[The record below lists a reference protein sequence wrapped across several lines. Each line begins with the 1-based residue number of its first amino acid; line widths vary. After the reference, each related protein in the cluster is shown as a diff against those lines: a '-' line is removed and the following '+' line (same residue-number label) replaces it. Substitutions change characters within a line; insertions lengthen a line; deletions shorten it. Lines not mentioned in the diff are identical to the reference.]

1 MSKLKHRLLL
11 SLYTSIV
18 IATLVMLVIEGM
30 GYYQTS
36 LEERFFHEN
45 HQSFK
50 PSGAI
55 GHGLGIIG
63 SALMMIGVFVYMT
76 RKRWRSLSRIG
87 LLKYWLEFHIFMC
100 TLGPIL
106 VLFHTAFKFGGIVSI
121 SFWSMVAV
129 FISGIIGRFIYLQIP
144 RSIEGRMLS
153 LYEVRQLRQDLSQK
167 LSETL
172 GDESEMLQQI
182 LDARQDSITT
192 NADKKAPSSS
202 RLSERKIVRSIRQ
215 LMVEKGVEKKHQRN
229 IIQLLRN
236 DFALEHRIKR
246 LALMQNLFRYW
257 HVAHLPFAILM
268 LVIMLIHVGVTI
280 TFGYKWIF

>member
-1 MSKLKHRLLL
+1 MSKIKHRLHLL
-11 SLYTSIV
+11 FYTAIV
-18 IATLVMLVIEGM
+18 IATLVIIVIEGM

-45 HQSFK
+45 HQAFK

-63 SALMMIGVFVYMT
+63 SLLMMIGVFVYMA

-87 LLKYWLEFHIFMC
+87 VLKYWLEFHIFMC

-129 FISGIIGRFIYLQIP
+129 FASGIIGRFIYLQIP

-153 LYEVRQLRQDLSQK
+153 LYEVRQLRQDLSDK
-167 LSETL
+167 LLETL
-172 GDESEMLQQI
+172 GEKNDMLQHI
-182 LDARQDSITT
+182 LEARQESNTSEKPT
-192 NADKKAPSSS
+192 STS
-202 RLSERKIVRSIRQ
+202 RSAERKTVRAVKRMLAEKSID
-215 LMVEKGVEKKHQRN
+215 KKHQRE
-229 IIQLLRN
+229 IVHLLRN

-246 LALMQNLFRYW
+246 LALMQNLFKYW

-268 LVIMLIHVGVTI
+268 LVIMLIHVGVTL
-280 TFGYKWIF
+280 TFGYRWIF

>member
-1 MSKLKHRLLL
+1 MTKFKHRLLL
-11 SLYTSIV
+11 FLYTAVV
-18 IATLVMLVIEGM
+18 IATMVIIIVEGM

-45 HQSFK
+45 HQTFK
-50 PSGAI
+50 PSGVI

-63 SALMMIGVFVYMT
+63 SLMMMIGVFVYMA

-87 LLKYWLEFHIFMC
+87 VLKYWLEFHIFMC

-106 VLFHTAFKFGGIVSI
+106 VLFHTAFKFGGIVSV

-129 FISGIIGRFIYLQIP
+129 FASGIIGRFIYLQIP

-153 LYEVRQLRQDLSQK
+153 LYEVRQLRQDLSEK

-172 GDESEMLQQI
+172 GDKNPMLQQI
-182 LDARQDSITT
+182 LEARQESLTDHTS
-192 NADKKAPSSS
+192 AMAPSSNRS
-202 RLSERKIVRSIRQ
+202 AERKITRNIKRM
-215 LMVEKGVEKKHQRN
+215 LIEKAVDKKHRN
-229 IIQLLRN
+229 EIIQLLRN

-246 LALMQNLFRYW
+246 LALMQNLFKYW

-268 LVIMLIHVGVTI
+268 LVIMLIHVGVTL
-280 TFGYKWIF
+280 TFGYRWIF

>member
-1 MSKLKHRLLL
+1 MSKIKHRLLL
-11 SLYTSIV
+11 LFYTAIV
-18 IATLVMLVIEGM
+18 IATLVIIVIEGM

-45 HQSFK
+45 HQAFK

-63 SALMMIGVFVYMT
+63 SLLMMIGVFVYMA

-87 LLKYWLEFHIFMC
+87 VLKYWLEFHIFMC

-129 FISGIIGRFIYLQIP
+129 FASGIIGRFIYLQIP

-153 LYEVRQLRQDLSQK
+153 LYEVRQLRQDLSDK
-167 LSETL
+167 LLETL
-172 GDESEMLQQI
+172 GEKNDMLQHI
-182 LDARQDSITT
+182 LEARQESNTSEKPT
-192 NADKKAPSSS
+192 STS
-202 RLSERKIVRSIRQ
+202 RSAERKTVRAVKRMLAEKSID
-215 LMVEKGVEKKHQRN
+215 KKHQRE
-229 IIQLLRN
+229 IVHLLRN

-246 LALMQNLFRYW
+246 LALMQNLFKYW

-268 LVIMLIHVGVTI
+268 LVIMLIHVGVTL
-280 TFGYKWIF
+280 TFGYRWIF

>member
-1 MSKLKHRLLL
+1 MSKIKHRLLL
-11 SLYTSIV
+11 LFYTAIV
-18 IATLVMLVIEGM
+18 IATLVIIVIEGM

-45 HQSFK
+45 HQAFK

-63 SALMMIGVFVYMT
+63 SLLMMIGVFVYMA

-87 LLKYWLEFHIFMC
+87 VLKYWLEFHIFMC

-129 FISGIIGRFIYLQIP
+129 FASGIIGRFIYLQIP

-153 LYEVRQLRQDLSQK
+153 LYEVRQLRQDLSDK
-167 LSETL
+167 LLETL
-172 GDESEMLQQI
+172 GEKNDMLQHI
-182 LDARQDSITT
+182 LEARQESNTSEKPT
-192 NADKKAPSSS
+192 STS
-202 RLSERKIVRSIRQ
+202 RSAERKTVRAVKRMLAEKSID
-215 LMVEKGVEKKHQRN
+215 KKHQRE
-229 IIQLLRN
+229 IVHLLRN

-246 LALMQNLFRYW
+246 LALMQNLFKYW
-257 HVAHLPFAILM
+257 HVAHLPFAIIM
-268 LVIMLIHVGVTI
+268 LVIMLIHVGVTL
-280 TFGYKWIF
+280 TFGYRWIF

>member
-1 MSKLKHRLLL
+1 MSKIKHRLLL
-11 SLYTSIV
+11 LFYTAIV
-18 IATLVMLVIEGM
+18 IATLVIIVIEGM

-45 HQSFK
+45 HQAFK

-63 SALMMIGVFVYMT
+63 SLLMMIGVFVYMA

-87 LLKYWLEFHIFMC
+87 VLKYWLEFHIFMC

-129 FISGIIGRFIYLQIP
+129 FASGIIGRFIYLQIP

-153 LYEVRQLRQDLSQK
+153 LYEVRQLRQDLSDK
-167 LSETL
+167 LLETL
-172 GDESEMLQQI
+172 VEKNDMLQHI
-182 LDARQDSITT
+182 LEARQESNTSEKPT
-192 NADKKAPSSS
+192 STS
-202 RLSERKIVRSIRQ
+202 RSAERKTVRAVKRMLAEKSID
-215 LMVEKGVEKKHQRN
+215 KKHQRE
-229 IIQLLRN
+229 IVHLLRN

-246 LALMQNLFRYW
+246 LALMQNLFKYW

-268 LVIMLIHVGVTI
+268 LVIMLIHVGVTL
-280 TFGYKWIF
+280 TFGYRWIF